1 MITKTITH
9 EGKDY
14 DVRVVDGELVV
25 SESGSWYNI
34 PLTDKP
40 KLKEMAA
47 NAVGGGGVDMAVN
60 AGKRRMRKQVIR
72 RWMDKWQENKS

>member
-1 MITKTITH
+1 MKAFTH
-9 EGKDY
+9 DGKDY
-14 DVRVVDGELVV
+14 FATEINGELVV
-25 SESGSWYNI
+25 LESGSWYNI

-60 AGKRRMRKQVIR
+60 AGKRRMRDKVVR
-72 RWMDKWQENKS
+72 RWMSKWNQKNS